1 MTDVSPLKEGAEAVA
16 DFEQELMRLA
26 DIAQR
31 LQSGQDGIEKS
42 MELYSSGLQLAD
54 ELQKKLA
61 TYKTQIEI
69 LQTGERADE

>member
-1 MTDVSPLKEGAEAVA
+1 MA
-16 DFEQELMRLA
+16 DFEQELLRLA

-54 ELQKKLA
+54 ELQKKLDS
-61 TYKTQIEI
+61 YKTQIEI
-69 LQTGERADE
+69 LQTGAETDE